1 MFPLLDAARMGRL
14 DRYTIGEIGLP
25 GAVLMETAG
34 RAVAREAVTRFKAMP
49 GDGHVSILCGG
60 GNNGGDGFV
69 AARGLSNR
77 GYPVRVYL
85 AGEKAKVKGDA
96 ALHMNAFLKSGGNV
110 AEALSPPPDPFGG
123 SSFIIDA
130 LLGTGVE
137 GEVREETAGWIRRV
151 NSSSLPVVS
160 VDIPSGVSSDTGR
173 VMGEAVKAALTVT
186 FGYYKKGHFLG
197 EGAALAGEVVLADIG
212 IPPGSAARENPD
224 LFLLAKS
231 DFRGLF
237 ARTPSSH
244 KGDYGHLLILAGST
258 GKMGAAALA
267 SLAALRSGAGL
278 VTAAYPS
285 GAAEEARF
293 PMEAMTAPVGKGGEW
308 SAGAVEGLIGLVGN
322 SDAIVLGPGMGTG
335 PGPADFLEK
344 LFSLGNLPPCVIDA
358 DALNILAS
366 NPALWKKRPEEAV
379 LTPHPGEAGRLLGL
393 TTARIQEDRSGA
405 LLGLVEKFSSAV
417 ILKGAS
423 TLVGSP
429 GEIPRIVSKGNPGMA
444 TAGSGD
450 VLSGIAGAFL
460 ARGLGVLKA
469 AEAGAF
475 IHGSAGDA
483 ASGLWGV
490 ESLIAS
496 DITEALPQIFM
507 ELEKE

>member
-1 MFPLLDAARMGRL
+1 MGRL
-14 DRYTIGEIGLP
+14 DRYAIEEIGLP

-34 RAVAREAVTRFKAMP
+34 RAVAREAVTRLGKLPA
-49 GDGHVSILCGG
+49 DGAVSILCGR

-85 AGEKAKVKGDA
+85 AGEMDKVKGDA
-96 ALHMNAFLKSGGNV
+96 ALHMNAFLRSGGLIT
-110 AEALSPPPDPFGG
+110 EAASPPSQNPFAG
-123 SSFIIDA
+123 SSLIIDA
-130 LLGTGVE
+130 LLGTGLE
-137 GEVREETAGWIRRV
+137 GEVRGGIAEWIRSV
-151 NSSSLPVVS
+151 NSSGLPVVS
-160 VDIPSGVSSDTGR
+160 ADIPSGVSSDTGR
-173 VMGEAVKAALTVT
+173 ALGVAVKASLTVT

-197 EGAALAGEVVLADIG
+197 EGAAHAGEVVLADIG
-212 IPPGSAARENPD
+212 IPPGSASRENPD
-224 LFLLAKS
+224 LFLLSRS
-231 DFRGLF
+231 DLRGF
-237 ARTPSSH
+237 FSRPSSSH

-293 PMEAMTAPVGKGGEW
+293 PLEAMTAPVGKGGEW
-308 SAGAVEGLIGLVGN
+308 SESAAEGLLGLLRN
-322 SDAIVLGPGMGTG
+322 SDALVIGPGMGTG
-335 PGPADFLEK
+335 TGPAGFLDK
-344 LFSLGNLPPCVIDA
+344 LFSLGNLPPCLIDA
-358 DALNILAS
+358 DALNLLSS
-366 NPALWKKRPEEAV
+366 NPGLWDKRPQETM

-393 TTARIQEDRSGA
+393 TAAQIQEDRSGA

-423 TLVGSP
+423 TLVGAP
-429 GEIPRIVSKGNPGMA
+429 GEVPRVVPTGNPGMA

-460 ARGLGVLKA
+460 ARGLSPLRA
-469 AEAGAF
+469 AEAGAY

-483 ASGLWGV
+483 ASRLVGR
-490 ESLIAS
+490 EALIAS

-507 ELEKE
+507 ELEKES